1 MFAGGFQNPGR
12 AVQFN
17 GPAEECQEDGRNGP
31 PYLSGRRQ
39 PVRGGVQAADE
50 RSGDIIQVEVDIKGA
65 VFGV

>member
-31 PYLSGRRQ
+31 PYLSAAGNQSEAAYKRQ
-39 PVRGGVQAADE
+39 MTVAEISYR
-50 RSGDIIQVEVDIKGA
+50 
-65 VFGV
+65 